1 MQAVLSSAIVCLS
14 SLRCGHET
22 IPVLAHA
29 VILLLGCNAYTP
41 MTHASM
47 CSVLAAPAEQGM
59 VGMGVM
65 YPHLEE
71 QGDRVYAAYLRPSAL
86 GILVKI
92 SLPGITEISKGSENP
107 RKTKLMTLALQ
118 TPGCRRLDFLGPL
131 HERLVS
137 MEILELY
144 DDKLTEATHSAKSM
158 LAKVKAA
165 IKASTER
172 SSHPGLALHKYLY
185 IYT

>member
-1 MQAVLSSAIVCLS
+1 MYQSLEPFRLMQAVLSSAIVCLS

-29 VILLLGCNAYTP
+29 VILLPGCNAYTP

-65 YPHLEE
+65 YSHLLEM
-71 QGDRVYAAYLRPSAL
+71 GNRVYAGYVRPSAL

-92 SLPGITEISKGSENP
+92 SLPGITEKGSENP

-137 MEILELY
+137 MEIL
-144 DDKLTEATHSAKSM
+144 
-158 LAKVKAA
+158 
-165 IKASTER
+165 
-172 SSHPGLALHKYLY
+172 
-185 IYT
+185 YT